1 MRSLSKIDKESKL
14 VVGLIPARWHST
26 RFEGKPLALI
36 NGVPM
41 IRRVY
46 DQACASEKLDTV
58 VILTDSQKVND
69 YCAKHEMRCIV
80 VDDDV
85 RSGTDRCA
93 KAIEL
98 IDGDIFVNIQGDEPL
113 INPDAIDT
121 LIEKFDKSLGIGNA
135 YVYVNDDYKLHDSN
149 VVKVVTDLNNNA
161 VYYSRFG
168 IPYHKKEE
176 TPFKQQLGLYAF
188 NRHVLKMFEELE
200 VGELEK
206 AESVEMLR
214 YIENGFAVRMIEVED
229 HGLSV
234 DTEEDLK
241 RVEEFLNAVH

>member
-1 MRSLSKIDKESKL
+1 MRSLSKIDRESKL
-14 VVGLIPARWHST
+14 VVGLIPARWYST

-36 NGVPM
+36 KGVPM

-46 DQACASEKLDTV
+46 DQACASKKLDTV
-58 VILTDSQKVND
+58 VVLTDSQKVND

-121 LIEKFDKSLGIGNA
+121 LVEKFDTSLGIGNA

-241 RVEEFLNAVH
+241 RVEEFLNGLH

>member
-46 DQACASEKLDTV
+46 DQACASKRLDTV
-58 VILTDSQKVND
+58 VLLTDSQKVND

-121 LIEKFDKSLGIGNA
+121 LVEKFDKSLGIGNCLL
-135 YVYVNDDYKLHDSN
+135 YTSPSPRDRQK
-149 VVKVVTDLNNNA
+149 
-161 VYYSRFG
+161 SRM
-168 IPYHKKEE
+168 PSS
-176 TPFKQQLGLYAF
+176 A
-188 NRHVLKMFEELE
+188 
-200 VGELEK
+200 
-206 AESVEMLR
+206 
-214 YIENGFAVRMIEVED
+214 
-229 HGLSV
+229 
-234 DTEEDLK
+234 
-241 RVEEFLNAVH
+241 

>member
-1 MRSLSKIDKESKL
+1 M
-14 VVGLIPARWHST
+14 
-26 RFEGKPLALI
+26 
-36 NGVPM
+36 
-41 IRRVY
+41 
-46 DQACASEKLDTV
+46 
-58 VILTDSQKVND
+58 
-69 YCAKHEMRCIV
+69 
-80 VDDDV
+80 
-85 RSGTDRCA
+85 
-93 KAIEL
+93 
-98 IDGDIFVNIQGDEPL
+98 
-113 INPDAIDT
+113 
-121 LIEKFDKSLGIGNA
+121 
-135 YVYVNDDYKLHDSN
+135 
-149 VVKVVTDLNNNA
+149 TDLNNNA

-176 TPFKQQLGLYAF
+176 TPFKQQLALYAF

-200 VGELEK
+200 VCELEK

>member
-1 MRSLSKIDKESKL
+1 M
-14 VVGLIPARWHST
+14 
-26 RFEGKPLALI
+26 
-36 NGVPM
+36 
-41 IRRVY
+41 
-46 DQACASEKLDTV
+46 
-58 VILTDSQKVND
+58 
-69 YCAKHEMRCIV
+69 
-80 VDDDV
+80 
-85 RSGTDRCA
+85 
-93 KAIEL
+93 
-98 IDGDIFVNIQGDEPL
+98 
-113 INPDAIDT
+113 
-121 LIEKFDKSLGIGNA
+121 
-135 YVYVNDDYKLHDSN
+135 NDDYKLHDSN

>member
-46 DQACASEKLDTV
+46 DQACASKRLDTV
-58 VILTDSQKVND
+58 VVLTDSQKVND

-98 IDGDIFVNIQGDEPL
+98 IDGDISVSYTHL
-113 INPDAIDT
+113 T
-121 LIEKFDKSLGIGNA
+121 LPTSG
-135 YVYVNDDYKLHDSN
+135 
-149 VVKVVTDLNNNA
+149 
-161 VYYSRFG
+161 
-168 IPYHKKEE
+168 
-176 TPFKQQLGLYAF
+176 
-188 NRHVLKMFEELE
+188 
-200 VGELEK
+200 
-206 AESVEMLR
+206 
-214 YIENGFAVRMIEVED
+214 
-229 HGLSV
+229 
-234 DTEEDLK
+234 
-241 RVEEFLNAVH
+241 

>member
-46 DQACASEKLDTV
+46 DQACASKRLDTV
-58 VILTDSQKVND
+58 VVLTDSQKVND

-80 VDDDV
+80 IDDDV

-121 LIEKFDKSLGIGNA
+121 LVEQFDKSIGIGNA
-135 YVYVNDDYKLHDSN
+135 YVYVNNDDKLQDKN
-149 VVKVVTDLNNNA
+149 VVKTITDMNSNA
-161 VYYSRFG
+161 IYYSRLP
-168 IPYHKKEE
+168 IPYQQKES

-188 NRHVLKMFEELE
+188 NRHMLKLFEELE

-214 YIENGFAVRMIEVED
+214 YIENGFAVNMIEVED

-234 DTEEDLK
+234 DTEDDLK